1 MYFVSSSC
9 RPRYMMLLVVVVGL
23 GF

>member
-9 RPRYMMLLVVVVGL
+9 RPRYTMLLVVVVVL